1 MRYHFIGISGAGMS
15 AVAKLLIEQG
25 HTITGSDE
33 GFYPP
38 ISDYLTTNNIPCL
51 TPFKKENIPN
61 DADYIVIGK
70 HAKLIPE
77 ENEEVKVAL
86 ASGKKVISF
95 PEALY
100 SLTENR
106 ERFVVAGSYGKSTCS
121 ALLAWCFEHNKI
133 DAGYFIGALPLTP
146 KTNAHVGTAFP
157 FILEGDEYPSSNWDK
172 TSKFL
177 HYKPEH
183 VLLTAL
189 AHDHVNV
196 YPTHADYLSPFKE
209 LFEQI
214 PQNGILLACLDDET
228 IKEKISSLTNHEV
241 ITYGVDKEASWH
253 AVNIKYGDI
262 TTFDIIHD
270 EKFIATFSTSLL
282 GKHNLQNIIGV
293 VAILIETKQ
302 LNAEQLVRAISTF
315 KGIVRRLDKKS
326 ENTRVPIYEGFGS
339 SHDKARSAIE
349 AIKLHFTNHKL
360 VIIFEPHTFSWRNR
374 NTIYWYDTVFKEAE
388 KVFVYKPPLHGT
400 TSHEQLSQDE
410 ILERIHQAGVNVL
423 GFSTPAEGEKEIMKS
438 VDENTVLLILSS
450 GGMDGLI
457 PLLVTTLE
465 KDYPLTK

>member
-38 ISDYLTTNNIPCL
+38 ISDYLTANNIPCL

-77 ENEEVKVAL
+77 ENEEVRSAFD
-86 ASGKKVISF
+86 SGKKIISF

-100 SLTENR
+100 KLTENR
-106 ERFVVAGSYGKSTCS
+106 ERFVIAGSYGKSTCS
-121 ALLAWCFEHNKI
+121 ALMAWCFEYNKI

-146 KTNAHVGTAFP
+146 KTNAHVGTAIP

-172 TSKFL
+172 SSKFL

-196 YPTHADYLSPFKE
+196 YPTHEDYISPFKK

-214 PQNGILLACLDDET
+214 PTYGKLLVCLDDET
-228 IKEKISSLTNHEV
+228 IKEKISSLTNHKV
-241 ITYGVDKEASWH
+241 ITYRVTGNANWH

-262 TTFDIIHD
+262 TTFDIVHN
-270 EKFIATFSTSLL
+270 EKLIATFSTSLL

-293 VAILIETKQ
+293 VALLMETKK
-302 LNAEQLVRAISTF
+302 LNAEQLVESVSTF

-326 ENTRVPIYEGFGS
+326 ENTEVSIYEGFGS

-360 VIIFEPHTFSWRNR
+360 IIIFEPHTFSWRNR

-410 ILERIHQAGVNVL
+410 ILERIKSAGVNVE
-423 GFSTPAEGEKEIMKS
+423 GFTTPEEGEREIMKS
-438 VDENTVLLILSS
+438 VDKNIVLLILSS

-457 PLLVTTLE
+457 PLLVKALE
-465 KDYPLTK
+465 KDYPLKK